1 MNELNK
7 YQQDAMSFRLPSANN
22 FYAAFGLAEEAGEVC
37 GKIAKA
43 IRDGVSQEVLRDQLK
58 KELGDVLWMVAAVA
72 QDNDLT
78 LAEIAEHNIT
88 KLSSR
93 SSRGV
98 LNGSGDER

>member
-1 MNELNK
+1 MNLNQ
-7 YQQDAMSFRLPSANN
+7 YQQEAMSFRLPSANH

-37 GKIAKA
+37 GKLAKA
-43 IRDGVSQEVLRDQLK
+43 VRDGVTQEILQTQLL
-58 KELGDVLWMVAAVA
+58 KELGDVMWMVAAVA

-78 LAEIAEHNIT
+78 LEQIAQHNIE